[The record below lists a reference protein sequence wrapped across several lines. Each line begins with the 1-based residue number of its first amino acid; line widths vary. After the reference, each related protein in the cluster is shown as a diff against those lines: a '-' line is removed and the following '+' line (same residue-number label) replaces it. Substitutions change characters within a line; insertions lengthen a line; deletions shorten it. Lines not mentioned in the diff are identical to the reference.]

1 MIAYRDKERAISDTI
16 LNNFEI
22 SYRNKAKNDNKN
34 NIASI
39 AEAKFGFP
47 RVDIIELYGLFH
59 FLKSLPDICM
69 TPYTLIKAQTTI
81 AVL

>member
-1 MIAYRDKERAISDTI
+1 MIAYSEKKRAISDTN
-16 LNNFEI
+16 LKSLEI
-22 SYRNKAKNDNKN
+22 SFKNKAKNDNTN

-47 RVDIIELYGLFH
+47 RVEIIELYGLFH
-59 FLKSLPDICM
+59 FLKSLPDICI